1 MTQKIQFKTVKDSD
15 RSRDKEIEL
24 ITKTVQRKIKKAVR
38 KKKLIGNKAKV
49 KLMLLLKNLP
59 H

>member
-15 RSRDKEIEL
+15 RSKDKEIEL